1 MGTLEGNKDR
11 AVQLLQ
17 NKLTLTKQEVFFKSF
32 GIAIPSNIL
41 GTGKEKISME
51 DMKTMTGGSIE
62 ESNPNH
68 GANSLPR
75 QIVRHLI

>member
-1 MGTLEGNKDR
+1 M
-11 AVQLLQ
+11 ASQFLL
-17 NKLTLTKQEVFFKSF
+17 
-32 GIAIPSNIL
+32 PNIL

-51 DMKTMTGGSIE
+51 DMKTLTGGSIE